1 MSSYT
6 RFIPGEEIDSFK
18 QWDFGSVNGD
28 ALLLE
33 TGKKE
38 VVQAADQDKSH
49 ELVDEA
55 RAAGH
60 AVGYAEGF
68 VQGQAQVR
76 LEAQRQVNDY
86 MEKHGQESAQ
96 RFVALFLNAQAQLDD
111 VEQVIACGVLE
122 LACELARQVVRQ
134 ELTLNTKVLEP
145 VIREAVRLLRA
156 EHKGGVI
163 KLNPTDFDVL
173 HEDARTEFAKMAL
186 TVVSDVS
193 VTQGGC
199 LVEVGASVVDGRL
212 EKRWLQ
218 AVSALGLTVPWGT
231 PHDDE

>member
-18 QWDFGSVNGD
+18 QWDFGSVNRD

-33 TGKKE
+33 TEKKE
-38 VVQAADQDKSH
+38 VAQAVDLEKSH
-49 ELVDEA
+49 ELVDDA

-60 AVGYAEGF
+60 AGGYAEGF

-76 LEAQRQVNDY
+76 LEAQRQINDY
-86 MEKHGQESAQ
+86 MEKQGHESTQ
-96 RFVALFLNAQAQLDD
+96 RFASLFLNAQAQLDD
-111 VEQVIACGVLE
+111 VEQAIACGVLE
-122 LACELARQVVRQ
+122 LACELARQIVRQ
-134 ELTLNTKVLEP
+134 ELMVNTKVLEP
-145 VIREAVRLLRA
+145 VVREAVGLLRA

-163 KLNPTDFDVL
+163 KLNPRDFDLL
-173 HEDARTEFAKMAL
+173 HEDARTEFSKIAL
-186 TVVSDVS
+186 TVVSDAS

-199 LVEVGASVVDGRL
+199 LVEVAASVVDGRL

-218 AVSALGLTVPWGT
+218 AVSALGLTVPWGGGK
-231 PHDDE
+231 